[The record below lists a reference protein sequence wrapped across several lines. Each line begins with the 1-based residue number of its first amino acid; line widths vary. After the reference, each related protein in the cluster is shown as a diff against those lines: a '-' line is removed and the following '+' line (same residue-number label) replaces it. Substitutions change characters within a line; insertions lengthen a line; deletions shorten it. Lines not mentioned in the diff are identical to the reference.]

1 MSNLNPLFDRVLIK
15 RVEDEKTTPGGII
28 IPDNAK
34 EKTQLGAVIS
44 VGKGKV
50 LNDGT
55 IRPVQLKK
63 GDTVL
68 FGKFSGTDV
77 KFNGAEYLILKED
90 EVLGVLES

>member
-34 EKTQLGAVIS
+34 GKTQLGAVIS

-77 KFNGAEYLILKED
+77 KFDGAEYLILKED

>member
-77 KFNGAEYLILKED
+77 KFDGAEYLILKED